1 MSSFKKFFKLVV
13 LIVLFLMGA
22 KLIFDIFY
30 GQYSLSESAKLED
43 LIEKKEIELETI
55 TLENENLKEEISNL
69 KNNEEYVEH
78 IARENL
84 GLIKEDEI
92 YIDEDPE

>member
-13 LIVLFLMGA
+13 LLVLFVIGV

>member
-13 LIVLFLMGA
+13 LLVLFVIGV

-43 LIEKKEIELETI
+43 LIEKKEIELEI
-55 TLENENLKEEISNL
+55 INLENENLKEEISNL

>member
-13 LIVLFLMGA
+13 LIVLFVIGA

-43 LIEKKEIELETI
+43 LIEKKEIELE
-55 TLENENLKEEISNL
+55 KCFHS
-69 KNNEEYVEH
+69 
-78 IARENL
+78 
-84 GLIKEDEI
+84 
-92 YIDEDPE
+92 

>member
-1 MSSFKKFFKLVV
+1 MRT
-13 LIVLFLMGA
+13 
-22 KLIFDIFY
+22 
-30 GQYSLSESAKLED
+30 Q
-43 LIEKKEIELETI
+43 EKKEIELETI